1 MTLLVIGICLFL
13 LLAVIIIS
21 AKPISMGIEARRNI
35 NQATTNNETIE
46 ENEIISENLN
56 NTVISDEIEKLKK
69 LKIEGTISKE
79 EFEKAKKKLLD

>member
-1 MTLLVIGICLFL
+1 M

-46 ENEIISENLN
+46 ENEITSENLN

-69 LKIEGTISKE
+69 LKIEGTISNE

>member
-35 NQATTNNETIE
+35 NQTTNNETIE
-46 ENEIISENLN
+46 ENEITSENLN

-69 LKIEGTISKE
+69 LKIEGTISNE

>member
-46 ENEIISENLN
+46 ENEITSENLN

-69 LKIEGTISKE
+69 LKIEGTISNE